1 MKYYD
6 LCVDAG
12 MRLGDKELLSTLIK
26 KKRDYRF
33 SAESRLKLLNYLKD
47 EMQEEVEKE
56 LKAFTESLIETMGDY
71 AYEKAVESSFVLRKI
86 VDDAAWRE
94 YIKGIY
100 ERHSRKI
107 NLWKVFKRKRVTVKR
122 VKGVV
127 RLEVRS

>member
-1 MKYYD
+1 
-6 LCVDAG
+6 